1 MNTPNLF
8 SVDSLV
14 EAATNCL
21 EEQESRRVPARPLG
35 LQGLFLRRRLRTA
48 WAVFSVRMAVSP

>member
-14 EAATNCL
+14 EVATNCL
-21 EEQESRRVPARPLG
+21 QEQEGRRVLARPLG
-35 LQGLFLRRRLRTA
+35 LQELFLRPRLRTA
-48 WAVFSVRMAVSP
+48 WAVFSMRMAVSP